1 MENMT
6 MTNATRI
13 SRDRFGCPRTDGAFL
28 AMDVPAARTQ
38 GTTVSA
44 FGLGI
49 DGGFGLGIAG
59 SIVATA
65 YVPAR
70 KQSVTDVVR
79 SRTWRPPV

>member
-1 MENMT
+1 MESMT

-13 SRDRFGCPRTDGAFL
+13 SRDRFGCPLTDGAL
-28 AMDVPAARTQ
+28 LPMSAAAAQHR

-44 FGLGI
+44 FGFGI
-49 DGGFGLGIAG
+49 DGGIATDRP
-59 SIVATA
+59 VVA

-70 KQSVTDVVR
+70 KPSTTDVVR